1 MTAGSMGTN
10 GAAGRPGPAGPRI
23 RTRLYPVLLTRVPP
37 LWAGVAGAAVIVF
50 TLYLVFAVSL
60 AQGNP
65 YAHRYS
71 VHARFANAI
80 DLGSNDFVEVR
91 GVRVG
96 RVGSL
101 RVVGGVADVVL
112 RIDDPALRL
121 HDDATAAL
129 RLKSLVGESYVEVDP
144 GTPGRPELPD
154 GALLPAAQTRSP
166 VQLDQVLDAL
176 DPATRSALSRLVVEL
191 GAGVQDRAG
200 DLSALVRR
208 AEPALG
214 STAGALHAVDAP
226 QLGDLIATLDDD
238 AGVLA
243 GRTATVTGILRH
255 GDRFAGALA
264 TDTATLQAVIGDAA
278 DTLARVDSVLHD
290 RSAGLGASLDEL
302 DAATRTTG
310 VLADQARPLVDAL
323 TPELPSL
330 TTWLRELDSA
340 TSQTDANHYFLR
352 LVTLFAA
359 DSASGARGVTPAPE
373 ASPGR
378 AGRAAPRGAA
388 PSSLPGLPGG
398 AAGLIDLLY
407 GG

>member
-1 MTAGSMGTN
+1 MTAGPMGSN
-10 GAAGRPGPAGPRI
+10 GAPGRPGSGGPRI

-37 LWAGVAGAAVIVF
+37 LWAGVAGAAVIAF

-80 DLGSNDFVEVR
+80 NLGANDFVEVH

-96 RVGSL
+96 RVGGL
-101 RVVGGVADVVL
+101 TAVDGLADVVL
-112 RIDDPALRL
+112 RIDDPGVRL

-176 DPATRSALSRLVVEL
+176 DPATRGALSRLVVEL

-200 DLSALVRR
+200 DLAGLVQR
-208 AEPALG
+208 ADPALG
-214 STAGALHAVDAP
+214 ASAGAAGALDAP
-226 QLGDLIATLDDD
+226 QLGDLVASLDRD

-243 GRTATVTGILRH
+243 ARTATLTGILRH
-255 GDRFAGALA
+255 GDRFLGALA
-264 TDTATLQAVIGDAA
+264 TDTANLQAVIGDAA
-278 DTLARVDSVLHD
+278 DTLARVDSVLRD
-290 RSAGLGASLDEL
+290 RSAGLGAGLDQL
-302 DAATRTTG
+302 DAVTRSTG
-310 VLADQARPLVDAL
+310 TLADQARPLVDAL
-323 TPELPSL
+323 TPELPAL
-330 TTWLRELDSA
+330 ATWLRELASA

-352 LVTLFAA
+352 LVPVVAA
-359 DSASGARGVTPAPE
+359 DSASGARGVTPAPG

-378 AGRAAPRGAA
+378 GGAVAARGAA
-388 PSSLPGLPGG
+388 PPPLQGLPGG
-398 AAGLIDLLY
+398 VAGLIDLLY